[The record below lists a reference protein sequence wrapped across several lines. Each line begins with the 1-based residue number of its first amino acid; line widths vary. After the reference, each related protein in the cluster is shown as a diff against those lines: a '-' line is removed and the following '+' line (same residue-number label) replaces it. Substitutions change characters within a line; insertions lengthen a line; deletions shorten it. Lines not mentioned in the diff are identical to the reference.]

1 MAMTCRMLHQA
12 KLLVLPQRLTPQSTR
27 KCCPYDPQL
36 IGLIENLCT
45 NAKERTLNMLNSENP
60 RDKIADV
67 NGEQIWTNASQDL
80 ESQSTCC
87 HDIPHQRH
95 ALNVNWAEMAC
106 DRPNWRIGKAA
117 GLNQRKRRHRIES
130 RSRDQIEMERLANYH
145 VMHQATQ
152 GKEQTEKHGNIM
164 TDCLPRHLYQIVNC
178 R

>member
-67 NGEQIWTNASQDL
+67 NGEQI
-80 ESQSTCC
+80 
-87 HDIPHQRH
+87 
-95 ALNVNWAEMAC
+95 
-106 DRPNWRIGKAA
+106 
-117 GLNQRKRRHRIES
+117 
-130 RSRDQIEMERLANYH
+130 
-145 VMHQATQ
+145 
-152 GKEQTEKHGNIM
+152 
-164 TDCLPRHLYQIVNC
+164 
-178 R
+178 